1 MGVLKR
7 IAAEFN
13 YRRGRRRRDAGRLS
27 RATEQDR
34 YAFRAAL
41 ELSRMGDPGPVLDLL
56 MVALASLRDSGD
68 STPVTPGVHA
78 FLDHVL
84 NHLHATHSQSF
95 QDLAAH
101 FVCGGKRNGTF
112 VEVGTGNGRT
122 LSNTYFLER
131 EAGWSGVLFEP
142 DRRFHES
149 IAKTRGAKLD
159 TRAAFRESGRNLDFL
174 EVGRAGELSTLD
186 ANRNSDG
193 RRRTGAVRPVQTV
206 ALSEAFDE
214 HGLPAEIDYVSID
227 TEGSELDVLQGID
240 FTRHQV
246 RFLTVEHNFVAPHRA
261 AIVSRL
267 EGHGYHTIFPSLSG
281 QDVWMVRGDTPGVE
295 TWR

>member
-1 MGVLKR
+1 MGVLKQ

-84 NHLHATHSQSF
+84 KHLHATHSQSF

-101 FVCGGKRNGTF
+101 FVSGGKRNGT
-112 VEVGTGNGRT
+112 V
-122 LSNTYFLER
+122 
-131 EAGWSGVLFEP
+131 
-142 DRRFHES
+142 
-149 IAKTRGAKLD
+149 
-159 TRAAFRESGRNLDFL
+159 RA
-174 EVGRAGELSTLD
+174 
-186 ANRNSDG
+186 
-193 RRRTGAVRPVQTV
+193 VQTV

-214 HGLPAEIDYVSID
+214 HGLPAAIDYVSID

-240 FTRHQV
+240 FKRHQIG
-246 RFLTVEHNFVAPHRA
+246 FLTVEHNFVAPHRA
-261 AIVSRL
+261 AIVSLL
-267 EGHGYHTIFPSLSG
+267 EGHGYRTIFPSLSG
-281 QDVWMVRGDTPGVE
+281 QDVWMVQGDTPGVE